1 MAQPTAYEQYLLEL
15 INRARLNPLGE
26 ANLFGIGLNDG
37 LSADTISDTAKQP
50 LAFNLLLI
58 DSARSHSQWMLD
70 TDTFSHT
77 DAGGSSAADRMRD
90 ADYKF
95 TGSWTWG
102 ENIGSTGTTGT
113 LNVNKAVAQVNET
126 LFKSS
131 GHRKNILN
139 NSFREIGLATLA
151 GNYQGYNSL
160 MVTEN
165 FAKSGSDVFL
175 TGVAFD
181 DSVQDDDFYTVGEG
195 LAGVEVTA
203 VRQSDNLS
211 FTTTTMA
218 SGGYQIALDAGT
230 YEVSFADNNR
240 TIGSTS
246 QVSIAGE
253 NIKLD
258 LDTSNLAVEQT
269 QHIGEIGKISD
280 FDHVNQTIQ
289 LNNTYINP
297 VVFALTLSYNGG
309 DSAIARIT
317 DIQDDNFSLY
327 LQEAEY
333 KDGIHTRKESLSYM
347 VLEAGTWELA
357 DGTLLEVGTLN
368 TNSTTTSSWSSIDFE
383 SDFST
388 TPAILSQVQTN
399 YGNQFV
405 RTRQK
410 SSSVDGFE
418 LAMEEE
424 ELLKPSGHATETVGW
439 LAIESGSGDWG
450 GLEYQAG
457 HTGTN
462 IDHTWDTIDFEP
474 NFEQAPNFFASLASY
489 RGSDS
494 AGLRYHNLGSS
505 EVQIKVAED
514 QSRDSEISHITEAV
528 DFLAIA
534 GSGNLSATP
543 YDPMLNF

>member
-1 MAQPTAYEQYLLEL
+1 MSQPTEQEQYLLEL
-15 INRARLNPLGE
+15 INRARLNPLDE

-37 LSADTISDTAKQP
+37 LTANTISDTAKQP

-58 DSARSHSQWMLD
+58 DAARSHSQWMLN

-77 DAGGSSAADRMRD
+77 GVDGSKGGDRMSN
-90 ADYKF
+90 AGYQF
-95 TGSWTWG
+95 TGSWAWG
-102 ENIGSTGTTGT
+102 ENLGSTGTTGT
-113 LNVNKAVAQVNET
+113 LNVTNAITQINEG

-139 NSFREIGLATLA
+139 NSFREIGLATLT
-151 GNYQGYNSL
+151 GDFDGYNSL

-181 DSVQDDDFYTVGEG
+181 DLVQDDDFYTIGEG
-195 LAGVEVTA
+195 LGGIEVTA
-203 VRQSDNLS
+203 IRQSDNLS
-211 FTTTTMA
+211 FTTTTMP

-230 YEVSFADNNR
+230 YEVSFSHNNQ
-240 TIGSTS
+240 TIGNTK
-246 QVSIAGE
+246 QVTIAGE

-258 LDTSNLAVEQT
+258 LDTSNLAVETPQ
-269 QHIGEIGKISD
+269 QMGEIGRID
-280 FDHVNQTIQ
+280 NLNHVQQTIQ
-289 LNNTYINP
+289 LNNTYTNP
-297 VVFALTLSYNGG
+297 VIFALPPSFNGV
-309 DSAIARIT
+309 DPAIARIT
-317 DIQDDNFSLY
+317 NIQDDNFSVY

-333 KDGIHTRKESLSYM
+333 RDGEHTQESLSYM

-368 TNSTTTSSWSSIDFE
+368 TNSTTTSSWSTIDFE
-383 SDFST
+383 HDFST

-410 SSSVDGFE
+410 SSSVEGFE

-424 ELLKPSGHATETVGW
+424 ELLKPSGHLTETVGW
-439 LAIESGSGDWG
+439 LAIESGSGSWN
-450 GLEYQAG
+450 GLKYQAS
-457 HTGTN
+457 HTGTR
-462 IDHTWDTIDFEP
+462 IDHTWDTINFGTS
-474 NFEQAPNFFASLASY
+474 FEQAPNLFASLASY
-489 RGSDS
+489 RGGDS
-494 AGLRYHNLGSS
+494 AGLRYFNLGSS
-505 EVQIKVAED
+505 QVQIKVEED
-514 QSRDSEISHITEAV
+514 QSLDSEIAHITEAV

-534 GSGNLSATP
+534 GSGSLSALA
-543 YDPMLNF
+543 Y